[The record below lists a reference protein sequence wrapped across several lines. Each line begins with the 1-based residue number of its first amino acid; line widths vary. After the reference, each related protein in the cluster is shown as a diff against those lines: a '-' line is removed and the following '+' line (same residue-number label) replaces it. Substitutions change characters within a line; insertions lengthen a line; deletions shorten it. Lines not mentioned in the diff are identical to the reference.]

1 MKSIRSII
9 LSCLI
14 CSAVFF
20 SCGTDENGNVVVIP
34 DLTHILIVSNTTTDN
49 DWIINNFP
57 EEMTGFEFEAWN
69 FADSVPTVQQLNQF
83 DAVLLFENG
92 TEGPICDSVGD
103 RMHDYVMGGGNLVL
117 GTFYWQDRSD
127 GGYEEVG
134 WGDLE
139 SIDPIIANDGNAYND
154 DSIGTWIDH
163 PLTRGLDT
171 IYCEYGGG
179 YDSLRA
185 GATAVAWWT
194 NGEILMA
201 YDKPDG
207 RIVAVTLWPAE
218 PRQRPGGNYAG
229 FYRAWENAMLYAAWG
244 GTREAKATVA
254 PAPLMKIRGNSSI
267 QNIEKNRPQ
276 NGGSR

>member
-1 MKSIRSII
+1 MKPIRGII
-9 LSCLI
+9 FSCLI
-14 CSAVFF
+14 FSVVFF

-34 DLTHILIVSNTTTDN
+34 DLTHILIISNDDGDN
-49 DWIINNFP
+49 AWIQTNFP
-57 EEMTGFEFEAWN
+57 LHMDGLEFETWN
-69 FADSVPTVQQLNQF
+69 FVDSVPTVDQLNQF

-139 SIDPIIANDGNAYND
+139 SIDPIIANEGDAYND
-154 DSIGTWIDH
+154 DSTGMWIEH

-171 IYCEYGGG
+171 IYCHYSGG

-185 GATAVAWWT
+185 GAIAVAWWK
-194 NGEILMA
+194 NDEILIA
-201 YDKPDG
+201 YNKPDG

-218 PRQRPGGNYAG
+218 PQQETDGNYKG
-229 FYRAWENAMLYAAWG
+229 FYRAWENALLYAAWG
-244 GTREAKATVA
+244 GTRTGKTVSV
-254 PAPLMKIRGNSSI
+254 PEPVQKSTGKIF
-267 QNIEKNRPQ
+267 EKKRPQ